1 MLGGLWEPRQAF
13 FREVTWKKWSATALG
28 TPRCSFLFLFFKNC
42 GHLVLAPQLDLGW
55 KPHIW
60 NVLVFPLTGE
70 YFGVCYL
77 ILLVRLPCCDQVP
90 LPRRLGSHPPLGWRS
105 LVPGPTGSL
114 WALIMWLMMALK
126 LIPHK
131 VDLGG
136 DLEQN
141 WQETSQQPPVM
152 PIWAV
157 SPHPACNKPQKAGLA
172 SFASLVELVWQ
183 STVCVSYSE
192 PVLIYQPLSLLRK
205 EGRKSF
211 LSIYYVAGTKTTC
224 PHLFLTA
231 NRYYAFLIDRWGV
244 GGWNLPCSVL
254 HSHQGEEARFEPKT
268 SDTKSGSHSTVAW
281 LILLQLSVKGYKPHG
296 QSLDPPLSISMIFC
310 T

>member
-60 NVLVFPLTGE
+60 NVFVFPLTGE

-141 WQETSQQPPVM
+141 WQEGNQPTAPSDANLSSFSPPCLQQTTKGRLGILCIPS
-152 PIWAV
+152 WA
-157 SPHPACNKPQKAGLA
+157 CM
-172 SFASLVELVWQ
+172 
-183 STVCVSYSE
+183 TVYS
-192 PVLIYQPLSLLRK
+192 V
-205 EGRKSF
+205 
-211 LSIYYVAGTKTTC
+211 C
-224 PHLFLTA
+224 
-231 NRYYAFLIDRWGV
+231 
-244 GGWNLPCSVL
+244 
-254 HSHQGEEARFEPKT
+254 
-268 SDTKSGSHSTVAW
+268 
-281 LILLQLSVKGYKPHG
+281 QL
-296 QSLDPPLSISMIFC
+296 
-310 T
+310 